1 MSWVRKGDGHLL
13 AVGDDTFINDG
24 RFQAQRIASS
34 DTWTLQ
40 IRSVQ
45 LSDAGDYECQVSS
58 NEPKISRIVHLR
70 AVGKWNHFSCISL
83 IHLLTLLLCWT
94 WLGNNR
100 SRAYY
105 LSLLAYI
112 CQQLYCPNESH
123 SITLTFIQNRWWTS
137 KAPLTCTSK
146 MEAQLPCTVK
156 CHHFWSAQ
164 RTLNGGSMDHF

>member
-1 MSWVRKGDGHLL
+1 MRKGDGHLL

-70 AVGKWNHFSCISL
+70 AVGKMESL
-83 IHLLTLLLCWT
+83 FVYITYSPFDSFALLNMARQQSIKSILFV
-94 WLGNNR
+94 
-100 SRAYY
+100 AVI
-105 LSLLAYI
+105 AYI
-112 CQQLYCPNESH
+112 CQQLVYCPNESH
-123 SITLTFIQNRWWTS
+123 SITLTFIQNRW
-137 KAPLTCTSK
+137 
-146 MEAQLPCTVK
+146 
-156 CHHFWSAQ
+156 
-164 RTLNGGSMDHF
+164 